1 MTMEITRIAEND
13 DRLLLHLQ
21 GRLDIAGAGE
31 IETRLYALVNGAAK
45 PVILDFSGVSFLS
58 SMGIRLIISCW
69 KMVKH
74 GGYPLHLAGC
84 TSDVEQVIRIAGLGE
99 LLA

>member
-31 IETRLYALVNGAAK
+31 IETRLYALINGAAPMAAAAPAAGGDK
-45 PVILDFSGVSFLS
+45 P
-58 SMGIRLIISCW
+58 
-69 KMVKH
+69 
-74 GGYPLHLAGC
+74 
-84 TSDVEQVIRIAGLGE
+84 AGL
-99 LLA
+99 AK